1 MLTPAEHGLDTG
13 RCYIVA
19 HSRTSDRVHRMT
31 HLPTAADAF
40 PVRTKQFSQEIQDNH
55 TDFLLCAYAD
65 QVMITVTQ
73 TDNLGTIM
81 QSRWHFMQCS
91 LASNGMNFQLS
102 ISVFSEQTQILMV
115 QPPSASVYWSGTG
128 VTRR

>member
-1 MLTPAEHGLDTG
+1 MAQL
-13 RCYIVA
+13 RI
-19 HSRTSDRVHRMT
+19 
-31 HLPTAADAF
+31 AADAF

-81 QSRWHFMQCS
+81 QSRWHFMHC
-91 LASNGMNFQLS
+91 
-102 ISVFSEQTQILMV
+102 
-115 QPPSASVYWSGTG
+115 
-128 VTRR
+128 